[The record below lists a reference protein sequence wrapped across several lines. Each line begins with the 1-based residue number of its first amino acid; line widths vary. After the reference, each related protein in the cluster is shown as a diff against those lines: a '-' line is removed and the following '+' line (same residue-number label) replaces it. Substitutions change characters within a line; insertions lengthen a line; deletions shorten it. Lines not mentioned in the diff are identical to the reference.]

1 MSIKVVRK
9 RLSIRSWRRG
19 TKELDLILGQFSD
32 KNLNGLKMS
41 ELNLYEQF
49 LSNDDYLIYNWLFS
63 KEDSPKLFKSLIK
76 QIQEGMHPITTF
88 TLLIFIIKIFLLF
101 F

>member
-1 MSIKVVRK
+1 MSIKVFRK

-32 KNLNGLKMS
+32 KNLKELKIS
-41 ELNLYEQF
+41 ELKLYEKF

-63 KEDSPKLFKSLIK
+63 KEDSPKIFKSLIK
-76 QIQEGMHPITTF
+76 RIQEGMHH
-88 TLLIFIIKIFLLF
+88 
-101 F
+101 

>member
-1 MSIKVVRK
+1 MSIEALRK

-32 KNLNGLKMS
+32 KNLNELKMS

-49 LSNDDYLIYNWLFS
+49 ISNDDYLIYNWLFN
-63 KEDSPKLFKSLIK
+63 KEDSPKIFQSLINR
-76 QIQEGMHPITTF
+76 IQEGMHH
-88 TLLIFIIKIFLLF
+88 
-101 F
+101 

>member
-32 KNLNGLKMS
+32 SNLNELKMS
-41 ELNLYEQF
+41 DLNLYEQL
-49 LSNDDYLIYNWLFS
+49 LSNDDHLIYNWLFS
-63 KEDSPKLFKSLIK
+63 KEDSPKIFESLIK
-76 QIQEGMHPITTF
+76 RIQEGMHR
-88 TLLIFIIKIFLLF
+88 
-101 F
+101 

>member
-32 KNLNGLKMS
+32 KNLTELQMS
-41 ELNLYEQF
+41 ELNLYEKF
-49 LSNDDYLIYNWLFS
+49 LSKDDYLIYNWLFG
-63 KEDSPKLFKSLIK
+63 KEDSPEIFKSLIK
-76 QIQEGMHPITTF
+76 RIQEGMHH
-88 TLLIFIIKIFLLF
+88 
-101 F
+101 

>member
-1 MSIKVVRK
+1 MSVKLIRK

-32 KNLNGLKMS
+32 RNLTEFKIS

-49 LSNDDYLIYNWLFS
+49 LSNDDYLIYNWLFG
-63 KEDSPKLFKSLIK
+63 KEDSPKIFKSLIK
-76 QIQEGMHPITTF
+76 SIQEGMYH
-88 TLLIFIIKIFLLF
+88 
-101 F
+101 

>member
-32 KNLNGLKMS
+32 NNLNELKMS
-41 ELNLYEQF
+41 DLNLYEQL

-63 KEDSPKLFKSLIK
+63 KEDSPKIFKSLIK
-76 QIQEGMHPITTF
+76 QIQEGMHQ
-88 TLLIFIIKIFLLF
+88 
-101 F
+101 

>member
-1 MSIKVVRK
+1 MCIKVVRK

-32 KNLNGLKMS
+32 KNLTELQMP

-49 LSNDDYLIYNWLFS
+49 LTNDDYLIYNWLFG
-63 KEDSPKLFKSLIK
+63 KEDSPEMFKSLIK
-76 QIQEGMHPITTF
+76 RIQKGMHH
-88 TLLIFIIKIFLLF
+88 
-101 F
+101 

>member
-1 MSIKVVRK
+1 MCIDVVRK
-9 RLSIRSWRRG
+9 RLLIRSWRRG

-32 KNLNGLKMS
+32 KNLNMLKMP

-63 KEDSPKLFKSLIK
+63 KEDSPKIFKSLIK
-76 QIQEGMHPITTF
+76 QIQEGMHH
-88 TLLIFIIKIFLLF
+88 
-101 F
+101 

>member
-1 MSIKVVRK
+1 MSIMVIRK

-32 KNLNGLKMS
+32 KNLKELKIS
-41 ELNLYEQF
+41 ELKLYEKF

-63 KEDSPKLFKSLIK
+63 KEDSPKIFKSLIER
-76 QIQEGMHPITTF
+76 IQEGMHH
-88 TLLIFIIKIFLLF
+88 
-101 F
+101 

>member
-32 KNLNGLKMS
+32 NNLTELKIS

-49 LSNDDYLIYNWLFS
+49 LSNDDYLIYNWLFG
-63 KEDSPKLFKSLIK
+63 KEDSPEMFKSLIK
-76 QIQEGMHPITTF
+76 RIQEGMHH
-88 TLLIFIIKIFLLF
+88 
-101 F
+101 

>member
-1 MSIKVVRK
+1 MCIDVVRK

-32 KNLNGLKMS
+32 KNLNKLKMP

-63 KEDSPKLFKSLIK
+63 KEDSPKIFKSLIK
-76 QIQEGMHPITTF
+76 QIQEGMNR
-88 TLLIFIIKIFLLF
+88 
-101 F
+101 

>member
-32 KNLNGLKMS
+32 KNLNELKLS
-41 ELNLYEQF
+41 ELNLYEHF

-63 KEDSPKLFKSLIK
+63 KEDSPKKFKSLIRR
-76 QIQEGMHPITTF
+76 IQKGMHR
-88 TLLIFIIKIFLLF
+88 
-101 F
+101 

>member
-1 MSIKVVRK
+1 MCIDVVRK
-9 RLSIRSWRRG
+9 RLLIRSWRRG

-32 KNLNGLKMS
+32 KNLNKLEMP

-63 KEDSPKLFKSLIK
+63 KEDSPKIFKSLIK
-76 QIQEGMHPITTF
+76 QIQEGMHR
-88 TLLIFIIKIFLLF
+88 
-101 F
+101 

>member
-1 MSIKVVRK
+1 MCIDVVRK
-9 RLSIRSWRRG
+9 RLLIRSWRRG

-32 KNLNGLKMS
+32 KNLNRLKMA

-63 KEDSPKLFKSLIK
+63 KEDSPKIFKSLIK
-76 QIQEGMHPITTF
+76 QIQEGMHR
-88 TLLIFIIKIFLLF
+88 
-101 F
+101 

>member
-1 MSIKVVRK
+1 MSIKLIRK

-32 KNLNGLKMS
+32 TKLTEFKIS

-49 LSNDDYLIYNWLFS
+49 LSNDDHLIYNWLFG
-63 KEDSPKLFKSLIK
+63 KEDSPKIFKSLIK
-76 QIQEGMHPITTF
+76 NIQEGMYH
-88 TLLIFIIKIFLLF
+88 
-101 F
+101 

>member
-1 MSIKVVRK
+1 MCIDVVRK

-32 KNLNGLKMS
+32 ENLNKLKMP

-63 KEDSPKLFKSLIK
+63 KEDSPKIFKSLIK
-76 QIQEGMHPITTF
+76 QIQEGMHR
-88 TLLIFIIKIFLLF
+88 
-101 F
+101 